1 MLESPKAQAVYRALQ
16 SSSGFSSSA
25 GNKAAA
31 AISKATDLQG
41 QIEQLMQLPDEG
53 IPPAGGLP
61 VIIPSEIKAAVAKLD
76 EYKGMMGG
84 TISSSEGLS
93 SAISQRMENVTGNM
107 AMMNAAAGVAQ
118 KMGDVPEGCGALGAA
133 FSVLTSEGQTDALNA
148 LMGQLGGPLAQLKD
162 VIDEAL
168 DLNSSSLPGPLK
180 AALDEAMAAVGATMA
195 SIGQATAGI
204 NSLVGE
210 AQSMWAALDKS
221 FTEAVQST
229 ILVSMFNNP
238 CLGAVIDAVS
248 PPEVSDILHSF
259 E

>member
-41 QIEQLMQLPDEG
+41 QIEQLMKLPDEG

-93 SAISQRMENVTGNM
+93 S
-107 AMMNAAAGVAQ
+107 
-118 KMGDVPEGCGALGAA
+118 
-133 FSVLTSEGQTDALNA
+133 
-148 LMGQLGGPLAQLKD
+148 
-162 VIDEAL
+162 
-168 DLNSSSLPGPLK
+168 
-180 AALDEAMAAVGATMA
+180 
-195 SIGQATAGI
+195 
-204 NSLVGE
+204 
-210 AQSMWAALDKS
+210 
-221 FTEAVQST
+221 
-229 ILVSMFNNP
+229 
-238 CLGAVIDAVS
+238 
-248 PPEVSDILHSF
+248 
-259 E
+259 